1 MTPILVVSECFWPEG
16 SGGTLA
22 TYLITKLLAQERDIN
37 ITVIT
42 GTRNPAPIS
51 NVKFIV
57 DPVLR
62 SPNKPKLLFNFARPS
77 MKQRYKGLMRRFDTI
92 YIPYGY
98 PVIPIAKESGKKVV
112 VHLHDYQPVV
122 YNSTILFDQSISSLR
137 EIAYELN
144 YELLEHD
151 SIKRALL
158 GSILSIV
165 ITHVY
170 RTWTCEADTIICVSH
185 KQAKIVSKLAPEL
198 AHKIKVIYNPLPEI
212 PHTEDKFRQST
223 FVYSGGGSY
232 IKGFH
237 VFIRG
242 ALNILKRGKNADFLL
257 LGRSGH
263 RYEKL
268 IERLSANFKD
278 RFNFLGH
285 LPYEDALRLYSKSH
299 AVLVPSICEETF
311 SYVVIESMLAGTI
324 PIASRIGGISEIVQG
339 TYAEEFLFEP
349 GDADELTDKMEM
361 ILSMSKEEIKNGGL
375 ALREAVQKKF
385 NKETIQEELLKVL
398 LG

>member
-1 MTPILVVSECFWPEG
+1 MTSILVVSECFWPEG
-16 SGGTLA
+16 TGGILA
-22 TYLITKLLAQERDIN
+22 TYLITHILQDAGYGLTIIHGTKQPKVIKGVDYIYTDLLSARNKHILWLGCLALTKQNWFGKAAQKCD
-37 ITVIT
+37 V
-42 GTRNPAPIS
+42 
-51 NVKFIV
+51 V
-57 DPVLR
+57 
-62 SPNKPKLLFNFARPS
+62 
-77 MKQRYKGLMRRFDTI
+77 
-92 YIPYGY
+92 YIPQYCY
-98 PVIPIAKESGKKVV
+98 PIIPFVKKYGKKVI
-112 VHLHDYQPVV
+112 VHLHGYQPVS
-122 YNSTILFDQSISSLR
+122 YNAVIFNDKKGNSYSMNIAEFEILEHGSISRAIIGALT
-137 EIAYELN
+137 A
-144 YELLEHD
+144 
-151 SIKRALL
+151 SINKLCR
-158 GSILSIV
+158 IWLSK
-165 ITHVY
+165 
-170 RTWTCEADTIICVSH
+170 ADTIICVS
-185 KQAKIVSKLAPEL
+185 KRQAEIISSLAPEL
-198 AHKIKVIYNPLPEI
+198 ARKIVVIYNPLPNVPAI
-212 PHTEDKFRQST
+212 EDKLKQPT
-223 FVYSGGGSY
+223 FVYAGGGSY
-232 IKGFH
+232 VKGFH

-257 LGRSGH
+257 LGGSGH

-285 LPYEDALRLYSKSH
+285 LPYEDVLRLYSKSH

-311 SYVVIESMLAGTI
+311 SYVVTESMLAGTI